1 MNKDREKRIERFV
14 ATTPTITGVASI
26 LLGLPLIVRPAIGAA
41 VGLGA
46 NQHLARVGGLID
58 CTVGCGLLSGPA
70 NGRWMAARLL
80 ANVPYIALCART
92 IATDPQRRG
101 RAIGL
106 LGTQSA
112 LSVVDG
118 FVAWRLTRARG

>member
-1 MNKDREKRIERFV
+1 VNKDREKRIERFV
-14 ATTPTITGVASI
+14 ATTPTITGAASI
-26 LLGLPLIVRPAIGAA
+26 LLGLPLIVRPAIGAS

-46 NQHLARVGGLID
+46 DQRLARVGGIVD
-58 CTVGCGLLSGPA
+58 CTVGCGLLSGRA
-70 NGRWMAARLL
+70 NGRWMTARLL
-80 ANVPYIALCART
+80 ANVPFVALCART

-106 LGTQSA
+106 LGMLSA

-118 FVAWRLTRARG
+118 FVAWRLTRARD